1 MKAIITLENEQE
13 FNKFVAGI
21 NQPQTAGDTQ
31 DEERIFTAEQAD
43 RYAIASQLAT
53 VCEYL
58 EDSELIKIRLILA
71 KCEAR
76 KEREE
81 KS

>member
-13 FNKFVAGI
+13 LRKLVAGI
-21 NQPQTAGDTQ
+21 NQPQDAGDTQ
-31 DEERIFTAEQAD
+31 DEEQTFTEEQAD
-43 RYAIASQLAT
+43 RYAIASRLAT

-58 EDSELIKIRLILA
+58 EDSEVIKIRLIIQ

-76 KEREE
+76 KERGKE
-81 KS
+81 